1 MKTETV
7 KVKTDNQDGYKIINK
22 DDFNTNEHELFDPKP
37 AKVLG
42 KKAVVKKK
50 SAVKK

>member
-1 MKTETV
+1 MKMETV

-22 DDFNTNEHELFDPKP
+22 DDFNPNEHELFDLKP
-37 AKVLG
+37 VKVLG
-42 KKAVVKKK
+42 KQTAVKKK